1 MFESPMITLEK
12 NIFTLQKCFTPK
24 SLDSNKRDLSIDG
37 KFALLQLNQEL
48 KCVCKLQ
55 ARNDL
60 ILLEHFQL
68 DPSVIVFSNTIKGSD
83 GLPSKSIISNCRYS
97 NVKCIKIFPLVVNLK
112 KISIT
117 IIFKDVR
124 NVTLWRNQMGT
135 LCNIVKD
142 MMKMFTIT
150 NKCIVSLENLN
161 VSQRCGLSYII
172 IHSIGH
178 KNMVGKVDS
187 TTNIFISSIV
197 SRERFEQL
205 QNDNVQKLG
214 GLDNPYQTLKEIV
227 SYHSKFGR
235 IAKDNKLK
243 ACQQVLLIGPPGCGK
258 TSLVRLVASDCQATL
273 VTLLGPEVCRP
284 SPGDTELQ
292 LRKVFE
298 HAIEL
303 AQESGGCILL
313 LDEVDSVPQTTRA
326 FTQLLLLLEQVD
338 RTPGLVVVA
347 TTSRPYAL
355 PASARRPG
363 RLETEIYIGVPSEKE
378 RAEILGTLLS
388 ETCPISLNLCKRV
401 AHLTP
406 GFVGA
411 DLALLCQHVA
421 LDKLNRQGGERDSQ
435 DMFLAAIARMRPC
448 SLRSGLGVVTT
459 LPAALSDIGGL
470 YRVKQEVRAAVEWP
484 LIHSEAF
491 RRLGLPQ
498 PRGVLLYGPPG
509 CAKTSLARAL
519 AASTNTTFLSVSA
532 AELYSPFVGDAE
544 RSVVELFHRARL
556 GAPTILFIDEIDA
569 LVGSRG
575 DRQRGVQERV
585 LSALLTEMDGV
596 GIKLETLSSVQHQE
610 NNVLVVAATNRPDLL
625 DDALLRP
632 GRFDKLVYVPP
643 PDETSRQDILNVLT
657 RDMPLAEDVDLH
669 SVAHATQLCSGAD
682 LTNLCREAGLCALT
696 EEGMDVQ
703 QVKNKHF
710 QKVLDKLKPSLTQ
723 SQIEWYTSYKR

>member
-1 MFESPMITLEK
+1 
-12 NIFTLQKCFTPK
+12 
-24 SLDSNKRDLSIDG
+24 
-37 KFALLQLNQEL
+37 
-48 KCVCKLQ
+48 
-55 ARNDL
+55 
-60 ILLEHFQL
+60 
-68 DPSVIVFSNTIKGSD
+68 
-83 GLPSKSIISNCRYS
+83 
-97 NVKCIKIFPLVVNLK
+97 
-112 KISIT
+112 
-117 IIFKDVR
+117 
-124 NVTLWRNQMGT
+124 
-135 LCNIVKD
+135 
-142 MMKMFTIT
+142 
-150 NKCIVSLENLN
+150 
-161 VSQRCGLSYII
+161 
-172 IHSIGH
+172 
-178 KNMVGKVDS
+178 MVGKVDS

-258 TSLVRLVASDCQATL
+258 TSLVHLVASDCQATL

-303 AQESGGCILL
+303 AQESGCCILL

-355 PASARRPG
+355 PASARRP
-363 RLETEIYIGVPSEKE
+363 
-378 RAEILGTLLS
+378 
-388 ETCPISLNLCKRV
+388 
-401 AHLTP
+401 
-406 GFVGA
+406 

-421 LDKLNRQGGERDSQ
+421 LDKLNRQGDERDSQ
-435 DMFLAAIARMRPC
+435 DIFLAAIARMRPC

-484 LIHSEAF
+484 LIHSKAF

-610 NNVLVVAATNRPDLL
+610 TNVLVVAATNRPDLL

-657 RDMPLAEDVDLH
+657 RDMPLAEDVDLR

-723 SQIEWYTSYKR
+723 SQIE